1 MFSDERRERLVII
14 VSGNVRVGYRGTS
27 VRSCGGQFFHVAP
40 SIYWNK
46 TKPKLPVSA
55 ENIALKYLYGL
66 LTEALGNLSLPCASR
81 AAWPS
86 AACATPSPVSVR
98 RFSFSRTVLLLER
111 FQPVRWR
118 LAASDNWLSSSKKAL
133 RITPAGFA
141 KAQ

>member
-1 MFSDERRERLVII
+1 MSPGMSELAIGARA
-14 VSGNVRVGYRGTS
+14 SGVVGAGFFTLPLDLLEQNEAETARFQPKTS
-27 VRSCGGQFFHVAP
+27 LSNA
-40 SIYWNK
+40 
-46 TKPKLPVSA
+46 
-55 ENIALKYLYGL
+55 LYGL

-118 LAASDNWLSSSKKAL
+118 LAASDKRARPQS
-133 RITPAGFA
+133 
-141 KAQ
+141 